1 MHCESLISP
10 TELAACVGSPEL
22 VIVDCRFDLMD
33 REAGRRA
40 YVEGHLP
47 GAVFADLEDDLSAS
61 PGPFEGRHP
70 LPDPQILA
78 ERLGAWGISENTQV
92 VAYDDVG
99 GALAARLWWMLRWL
113 GHSRVAVIDGGVP
126 AWIAEGYALSRE
138 GSVPPPRSFTARPDS
153 MLALDAVEL
162 TQELERG
169 ECRLVDV
176 RAGARFRGEQEPI
189 DPVAGHVPGAVNRPF
204 AENLDP
210 SGRFLPATQ
219 LAESLREMCAGQP
232 PERVVAMCGSGVT
245 ACHLLLAMAH
255 AGLPVGRLYP
265 GSWSEWIRDPRR
277 PVAVGD

>member
-10 TELAACVGSPEL
+10 AELAACIGSPDL
-22 VIVDCRFDLMD
+22 VVVDCRFNLMD
-33 REAGRRA
+33 HEAGRRA

-47 GAVFADLEDDLSAS
+47 GAVFADLEDDLSAP
-61 PGPFEGRHP
+61 PGPLRGRHP
-70 LPDPQILA
+70 LPDPQALA
-78 ERLGAWGISENTQV
+78 ERLGTWGIAENAQV

-113 GHSRVAVIDGGVP
+113 GHPRAAVLDGGLP
-126 AWIAEGYALSRE
+126 AWVAEGYALSYAE
-138 GSVPPPRSFTARPDS
+138 AELQPRSFTPHPDPELLVDAAT
-153 MLALDAVEL
+153 LAQA
-162 TQELERG
+162 LERG
-169 ECRLVDV
+169 ACRLIDV
-176 RAGARFRGEQEPI
+176 RAAARFRGEQEPI

-210 SGRFLPATQ
+210 SGRFLPAVQ

-232 PERVVAMCGSGVT
+232 PESVVAMCGSGVT

-255 AGLPVGRLYP
+255 AGLPAGRLYP

-277 PVAVGD
+277 PVALGE